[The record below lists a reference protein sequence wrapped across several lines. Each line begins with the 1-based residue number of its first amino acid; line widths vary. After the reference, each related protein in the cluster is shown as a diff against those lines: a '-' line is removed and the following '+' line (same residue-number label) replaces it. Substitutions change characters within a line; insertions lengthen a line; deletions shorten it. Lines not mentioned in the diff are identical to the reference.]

1 MSIYRKKNNQL
12 VKLTNYVVQKHFDK
26 YIVCTRSIENDVEYY
41 DVPSTAIEA
50 FSTFSAN
57 TIYKFKMSANTTT
70 TPKLRYNNEVL
81 DILVENDTL
90 KVGQLEGIQEL
101 YTANVNKTSEIY
113 VITFDSSM
121 SDSST
126 NGVQNKV
133 VKSYVDTSIQQAI
146 LDSWE
151 GSY

>member
-1 MSIYRKKNNQL
+1 
-12 VKLTNYVVQKHFDK
+12 
-26 YIVCTRSIENDVEYY
+26 
-41 DVPSTAIEA
+41 
-50 FSTFSAN
+50 
-57 TIYKFKMSANTTT
+57 MSANTTT
-70 TPKLRYNNEVL
+70 TPKLRYKDEVL

-101 YTANVNKTSEIY
+101 YTANVNETSEIY
-113 VITFDSSM
+113 VTTFDNSM

>member
-12 VKLTNYVVQKHFDK
+12 VKLTNYVVQKYFDK

-133 VKSYVDTSIQQAI
+133 VKSYVDASIQQAI

>member
-1 MSIYRKKNNQL
+1 M
-12 VKLTNYVVQKHFDK
+12 
-26 YIVCTRSIENDVEYY
+26 
-41 DVPSTAIEA
+41 P
-50 FSTFSAN
+50 
-57 TIYKFKMSANTTT
+57 ANTTT

-101 YTANVNKTSEIY
+101 YTANVNETSEIY
-113 VITFDSSM
+113 VITFDTSM

-133 VKSYVDTSIQQAI
+133 VKSYIDTSIKQTI